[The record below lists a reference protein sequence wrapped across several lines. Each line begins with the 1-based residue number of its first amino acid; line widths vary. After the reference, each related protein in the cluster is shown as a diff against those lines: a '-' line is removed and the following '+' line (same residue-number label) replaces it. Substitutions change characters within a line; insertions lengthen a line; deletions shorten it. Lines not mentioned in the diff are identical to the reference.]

1 MPIGRKTSLANSLTQ
16 TYRYSLLPYTCFM
29 FAETSGVQTRCRQP
43 YTMSLVSLQPLGLLL
58 VTLVSMTLCYWTN
71 KCPATCS
78 LSNNRRTCYC
88 RSGYW
93 NRIPEL
99 PPDITGLLIQNSN
112 MTYLPTGAFRSSPN
126 LTTVHLDK
134 NNIRVIADHAFDG
147 LTQLIALKLDK
158 NKLSTLSR
166 DSLSGL
172 TNFIGISLN
181 YNLFRVLPVEALC
194 DVKNMTALRLTGNKL
209 TDIHFGACFKR
220 LKYLTLLDLSGNI
233 FKTLSSQNFSGLCT
247 IKITEL
253 YIESCQIHELSPDTF
268 ECLKKL
274 KNLSLKNNH
283 IFYMPNDMFKG
294 LKLLRYLNII
304 DNPIAVFN
312 SKLIAPLGNLQELH
326 IGNPKWTSLV
336 FGPEFQNLSSL
347 RALRLENIRM
357 ETLKNN
363 TFRSLVTCPVDTI
376 YFEKC
381 HFRTMESG
389 SLSYFPKLKML
400 ILLDTGLSQHLQATL
415 DGFKS
420 PGLKTL
426 NIIGPVDSALCGDLD
441 NIGSSLQA
449 RDLAHLVL
457 TDCVLKRISRTL
469 LGNLTNLETLDLS
482 SNALLEAE
490 AGSLRF
496 LRSLKILRL
505 DQNKL
510 TTCPSGTWLG
520 VGKGVKTL
528 SLDHN
533 RIGSLGGDSLAGYG
547 SLQHLYLMGNAI
559 RKIFDQP
566 FKETPHLKYLYLA
579 NNKIS
584 TLRHSALPP
593 CLLVLRL
600 ESNRLQTIAE
610 DALTNLTDLIK
621 LQLSHNI
628 LLGKSVRAGKLVLN
642 GLRSL
647 KQLTMTG
654 LRISE
659 VPHHLF
665 SNLTNLE
672 VLSLHGNSI
681 TSWDWKAFL
690 PLTRLKMLGLSANKI
705 TSLNEKSYIDIADTL
720 QEIDLSGNPFACTCD
735 LLWFRQYMMT
745 GNVIF
750 LGFPEGKANY
760 ACASPESLRGVP
772 LLNFHISSYDCLDKM
787 EIGALFGFFI
797 TCLVFG
803 VCTSLVLK
811 YWWHIRYYWFVLQ
824 AQRKQQKE
832 LLHQPQYR
840 FDAFVCYH
848 SDDRHWVIR
857 KLLPNI
863 EYDGGYDVCLH
874 DRNWLGGIDIAEN
887 ILMSIDRSRKVIM
900 VLTNKFAA
908 SQWCQFEVAMA
919 QHRLLEEGRDVLIP
933 VLMEEIEG
941 RNLTARLRHVLNTK
955 TYLAWPR
962 EENKEAKFW
971 GALRKALKRRP
982 RVI

>member
-1 MPIGRKTSLANSLTQ
+1 MN
-16 TYRYSLLPYTCFM
+16 
-29 FAETSGVQTRCRQP
+29 
-43 YTMSLVSLQPLGLLL
+43 LVPLQPLGLLL
-58 VTLVSMTLCYWTN
+58 VTMVSMTLCFGTN
-71 KCPATCS
+71 KCPVTCS
-78 LSNNRRTCYC
+78 LSKDRTTCKC
-88 RSGYW
+88 KSGYW

-99 PPDITGLLIQNSN
+99 PPDITGLWIQNSN

-126 LTTVHLDK
+126 LTTVHLIQ

-147 LTQLIALKLDK
+147 LTQLVALTLTN

-172 TNFIGISLN
+172 TNFIAIILK

-194 DVKNMTALRLTGNKL
+194 EVKNLIAIDLSENKL
-209 TDIHFGACFKR
+209 TDIQFGACFKR
-220 LKYLTLLDLSGNI
+220 LKHMNRLDLSGNTL
-233 FKTLSSQNFSGLCT
+233 KTLSSRNFSGLCT
-247 IKITEL
+247 IKINQL
-253 YIESCQIHELSPDTF
+253 YIESCQIYEISPDTF

-274 KNLSLKNNH
+274 KSLSLKNNH
-283 IFYMPNDMFKG
+283 ILYMPDNMFKG
-294 LKLLRYLNII
+294 LKLLQYLNII
-304 DNPIAVFN
+304 GNPIAVFN
-312 SKLIAPLGNLQELH
+312 SKLIAPLGNLQELD

-347 RALRLENIRM
+347 RVLSFKNIRM

-363 TFRSLVTCPVDTI
+363 TFRSLVTCPVERI
-376 YFEKC
+376 HFETC
-381 HFRTMESG
+381 RFRTMESA
-389 SLSYFPKLKML
+389 SLSYFPKLKQL
-400 ILLDTGLSQHLQATL
+400 SLVDTWLSQHLQGTL

-420 PGLKTL
+420 PGLKMLGIYVPL
-426 NIIGPVDSALCGDLD
+426 NSGMCVDLD

-449 RDLAHLVL
+449 RDLEHLVL
-457 TDCVLKRISRTL
+457 RECHLKRISRTL

-482 SNALLEAE
+482 SNAILEAE

-496 LRSLKILRL
+496 LRSLKFLYL
-505 DQNKL
+505 NQNKL
-510 TTCPSGTWLG
+510 TICPSGTWLG
-520 VGKGVKTL
+520 VGKGLKRL
-528 SLDHN
+528 SLHQN
-533 RIGSLGGDSLAGYG
+533 LIQRLGGDSLAGYG
-547 SLQHLYLMGNAI
+547 SLQYLDLFGNAI
-559 RKIFDQP
+559 IKIFNQP
-566 FKETPHLKYLYLA
+566 FKETPHLIYLNLA

-584 TLRHSALPP
+584 ILGYSALPP
-593 CLLVLRL
+593 CLQILRL
-600 ESNRLQTIAE
+600 SSNRLQTIAE
-610 DALTNLTDLIK
+610 DALTNLTDLKI
-621 LQLSHNI
+621 LQLSRNT
-628 LLGKSVRAGKLVLN
+628 LLGKSVRAGKLALN

-647 KQLTMTG
+647 KYLAMAD

-659 VPHHLF
+659 VPQHLF

-672 VLSLHGNSI
+672 VLALHGNSI
-681 TSWDWKAFL
+681 TSWDMKAFL
-690 PLTRLKMLGLSANKI
+690 PLTRLKTLGLSANKI
-705 TSLNEKSYIDIADTL
+705 ISLNEESYIDIADTV

-750 LGFPEGKANY
+750 LGFTEGNY
-760 ACASPESLRGVP
+760 ACASPESLRGVA
-772 LLNFHISSYDCLDKM
+772 LLSFHISSYDCLDKM
-787 EIGALFGFFI
+787 EIGALFGVFI

-848 SDDRHWVIR
+848 RDDRHWVIR

-874 DRNWLGGIDIAEN
+874 DRNWLAGIDIAEN

-933 VLMEEIEG
+933 VLIEEIEG

>member
-1 MPIGRKTSLANSLTQ
+1 
-16 TYRYSLLPYTCFM
+16 
-29 FAETSGVQTRCRQP
+29 
-43 YTMSLVSLQPLGLLL
+43 
-58 VTLVSMTLCYWTN
+58 
-71 KCPATCS
+71 
-78 LSNNRRTCYC
+78 
-88 RSGYW
+88 
-93 NRIPEL
+93 
-99 PPDITGLLIQNSN
+99 

-134 NNIRVIADHAFDG
+134 DNIRVVADHAFDG
-147 LTQLIALKLDK
+147 LTQLIGLTLEN

-172 TNFIGISLN
+172 TNFIRISLKN
-181 YNLFRVLPVEALC
+181 NLFRVLPVEALC
-194 DVKNMTALRLTGNKL
+194 EVKNLIDLHLSGNKL

-220 LKYLTLLDLSGNI
+220 LKYLTLLDLSGNT
-233 FKTLSSQNFSGLCT
+233 FKTLSSRNFSGLCT
-247 IKITEL
+247 IKITQL
-253 YIESCQIHELSPDTF
+253 YIESCQIYELSPDTF

-274 KNLSLKNNH
+274 TQLSLKNNH

-294 LKLLRYLNII
+294 LKLLQYLNII
-304 DNPIAVFN
+304 GNPIVVFN
-312 SKLIAPLGNLQELH
+312 SKSIAPLGNLQELH

-363 TFRSLVTCPVDTI
+363 TFRSLVTCPVEDI
-376 YFEKC
+376 YIKDC
-381 HFRTMESG
+381 HFRTMESA
-389 SLSYFPKLKML
+389 SLSYFPKLKKL
-400 ILLDTGLSQHLQATL
+400 SLLNTALSQHLQQAL

-420 PGLKTL
+420 PGLK
-426 NIIGPVDSALCGDLD
+426 IIKIQRPSNSGMMCGDLD

-449 RDLAHLVL
+449 RDLAQLVL
-457 TDCVLKRISRTL
+457 TDCDLKRISRTL
-469 LGNLTNLETLDLS
+469 LGNLTNLETLGLR
-482 SNALLEAE
+482 SNAILEAE

-496 LRSLKILRL
+496 LRSLKILNLGR
-505 DQNKL
+505 NKL

-528 SLDHN
+528 YLDHN
-533 RIGSLGGDSLAGYG
+533 LIQSLGGDSLAGYG
-547 SLQHLYLMGNAI
+547 SLQSLELFGNAI

-566 FKETPHLKYLYLA
+566 FKETPHLKYLNLA

-584 TLRHSALPP
+584 TLRYSALPP

-610 DALTNLTDLIK
+610 DALTNLTDLTS

-628 LLGKSVRAGKLVLN
+628 LLGTSVRAGKLALN

-647 KQLTMTG
+647 KHLTMTD

-681 TSWDWKAFL
+681 TSWDRKAFL
-690 PLTRLKMLGLSANKI
+690 PLTRLKTLGLAANKI
-705 TSLNEKSYIDIADTL
+705 TSLNEESYIDIADTL

-735 LLWFRQYMMT
+735 LLWFRQYMIT

-750 LGFPEGKANY
+750 LGFTEGKANY

-787 EIGALFGFFI
+787 EIGALFGVFI

-824 AQRKQQKE
+824 AQRKQHKE

-962 EENKEAKFW
+962 EENKEEKFW

>member
-1 MPIGRKTSLANSLTQ
+1 M
-16 TYRYSLLPYTCFM
+16 
-29 FAETSGVQTRCRQP
+29 
-43 YTMSLVSLQPLGLLL
+43 
-58 VTLVSMTLCYWTN
+58 
-71 KCPATCS
+71 
-78 LSNNRRTCYC
+78 
-88 RSGYW
+88 SGYW

-99 PPDITGLLIQNSN
+99 PPDITGLWIQNSN

-126 LTTVHLDK
+126 LTTVHLVN

-147 LTQLIALKLDK
+147 LTQLIALTLNS

-172 TNFIGISLN
+172 TNSIRINLN
-181 YNLFRVLPVEALC
+181 NNLFRVLPVEALC

-209 TDIHFGACFKR
+209 TDIHFAACFKR
-220 LKYLTLLDLSGNI
+220 LKHLRLLDLSGNT
-233 FKTLSSQNFSGLCT
+233 FKTLSSRNFSGLCT
-247 IKITEL
+247 IKIKSL
-253 YIESCQIHELSPDTF
+253 YIESCQIDEISPDTF
-268 ECLKKL
+268 ECLKEL
-274 KNLSLKNNH
+274 NQLSLKNNH
-283 IFYMPNDMFKG
+283 ILYMPNDMFKG
-294 LKLLRYLNII
+294 LKLLQYLNII

-312 SKLIAPLGNLQELH
+312 SKLIAPLGNLQELN
-326 IGNPKWTSLV
+326 IGNREWTSLV

-347 RALRLENIRM
+347 RGLHFENIRM

-363 TFRSLVTCPVDTI
+363 TFRSLVTCPVENI
-376 YFEKC
+376 YFENC
-381 HFRTMESG
+381 HFRTMESA
-389 SLSYFPKLKML
+389 SLSYFPKLKRL
-400 ILLDTGLSQHLQATL
+400 SLFNTWLSQHLQGIL
-415 DGFKS
+415 DGLKS

-426 NIIGPVDSALCGDLD
+426 DIHMPPNSGKCVDLD

-449 RDLAHLVL
+449 RDLAQLVL
-457 TDCVLKRISRTL
+457 RECDLKRISRTL

-482 SNALLEAE
+482 SNAILEAE
-490 AGSLRF
+490 AGTLRF
-496 LRSLKILRL
+496 LRSLKVLYL
-505 DQNKL
+505 NQNKL

-528 SLDHN
+528 SLEHN
-533 RIGSLGGDSLAGYG
+533 LIQRLGGDSLAGYG
-547 SLQHLYLMGNAI
+547 SLQSLDLSGNAI
-559 RKIFDQP
+559 RKIFGQP
-566 FKETPHLKYLYLA
+566 FKETPHLIYLNLA
-579 NNKIS
+579 NNKIY
-584 TLRHSALPP
+584 TLGYSALPP
-593 CLLVLRL
+593 CLQVLRL
-600 ESNRLQTIAE
+600 ESNMLQTIAE
-610 DALTNLTDLIK
+610 DALTNLTDLTS

-628 LLGKSVRAGKLVLN
+628 LLGKSVRAGKLALN

-647 KQLTMTG
+647 RYLTMTD

-672 VLSLHGNSI
+672 ILVLHGNSI
-681 TSWDWKAFL
+681 TSWDRKTFL
-690 PLTRLKMLGLSANKI
+690 PLTRLKTLGLATNKI
-705 TSLNEKSYIDIADTL
+705 TSLNEESYIDIADTL

-750 LGFPEGKANY
+750 LGFTEGKANY

-787 EIGALFGFFI
+787 EIGALFGVFI

-803 VCTSLVLK
+803 VCISLVLK

-824 AQRKQQKE
+824 AQRKRQIE

-863 EYDGGYDVCLH
+863 EYDGGYGVCLH

-887 ILMSIDRSRKVIM
+887 ILMSIDRSRKVIV

>member
-1 MPIGRKTSLANSLTQ
+1 MA
-16 TYRYSLLPYTCFM
+16 
-29 FAETSGVQTRCRQP
+29 
-43 YTMSLVSLQPLGLLL
+43 
-58 VTLVSMTLCYWTN
+58 
-71 KCPATCS
+71 
-78 LSNNRRTCYC
+78 CYC
-88 RSGYW
+88 KSGYW

-99 PPDITGLLIQNSN
+99 PPDITGLWIQNSN

-126 LTTVHLDK
+126 LTTVHLVK

-147 LTQLIALKLDK
+147 LTQLIALTLKY
-158 NKLSTLSR
+158 NKLSILSR

-172 TNFIGISLN
+172 TNFILINLN
-181 YNLFRVLPVEALC
+181 NNLFRVLPVEALC
-194 DVKNMTALRLTGNKL
+194 EVKNLIALRLSGNKL

-220 LKYLTLLDLSGNI
+220 LKHLTMLDLSGNT
-233 FKTLSSQNFSGLCT
+233 FKTLSSRNFSGLCT
-247 IKITEL
+247 IKITRL
-253 YIESCQIHELSPDTF
+253 NIESCQIYELSPDTF

-274 KNLSLKNNH
+274 KHLSLKNNH
-283 IFYMPNDMFKG
+283 ILYMPNDMFKG
-294 LKLLRYLNII
+294 LKLQYLNII
-304 DNPIAVFN
+304 GNPIAVFN
-312 SKLIAPLGNLQELH
+312 SKLIAPLGNLQELN
-326 IGNPKWTSLV
+326 IGNREWTSLV

-363 TFRSLVTCPVDTI
+363 TFRSLFTCPVEKI
-376 YFEKC
+376 YFENC
-381 HFRTMESG
+381 HFRTMESA
-389 SLSYFPKLKML
+389 SLSYFPKLKQL
-400 ILLDTGLSQHLQATL
+400 SLVDTWLSQHLQQTL

-420 PGLKTL
+420 PGLKT
-426 NIIGPVDSALCGDLD
+426 IQIQRPHGICGDLD

-449 RDLAHLVL
+449 RDLAQLVL
-457 TDCVLKRISRTL
+457 TDCDLKRISRTL
-469 LGNLTNLETLDLS
+469 LGNLTNLETLGLP
-482 SNALLEAE
+482 SNAILEAE

-496 LRSLKILRL
+496 LRSLKILDL
-505 DQNKL
+505 DRNKL

-520 VGKGVKTL
+520 VGEGLKEVWLAHNLIQSL
-528 SLDHN
+528 S
-533 RIGSLGGDSLAGYG
+533 GDSLAGYG
-547 SLQHLYLMGNAI
+547 SLQSLDLSGNAI

-566 FKETPHLKYLYLA
+566 FKETPHLIYLNLA
-579 NNKIS
+579 NNKIY
-584 TLRHSALPP
+584 TLGYSALPP
-593 CLLVLRL
+593 CLQVLRL
-600 ESNRLQTIAE
+600 DSNRLQTIAE
-610 DALTNLTDLIK
+610 DALTNLTDLTD
-621 LQLSHNI
+621 LLLSHNT
-628 LLGKSVRAGKLVLN
+628 LLGMYVRAGKLALN

-647 KQLTMTG
+647 KHLTMAD

-672 VLSLHGNSI
+672 VLGLHGNSI
-681 TSWDWKAFL
+681 TSWDRKAFL
-690 PLTRLKMLGLSANKI
+690 PLTRLKTLGLAANKI
-705 TSLNEKSYIDIADTL
+705 TSLNEESYIDIADTL
-720 QEIDLSGNPFACTCD
+720 QEIDLSGNPFACNCD

-745 GNVIF
+745 GNVFF
-750 LGFPEGKANY
+750 LGFTEGKANY

-772 LLNFHISSYDCLDKM
+772 LLDFHISSYDCLDKM
-787 EIGALFGFFI
+787 EMGALFGVFI

-811 YWWHIRYYWFVLQ
+811 YWWHIRYYWFVVQ

-919 QHRLLEEGRDVLIP
+919 QHRLLEEGRDVLVP